1 MRGADLD
8 DLRLDEP
15 TVDDAR
21 AVHRICSDP
30 RLWRHLP
37 SGRFADP
44 ERSLSLVHD
53 WIAGWERDGL
63 SAWIVR
69 DSATGRVLGYAGC
82 WVKDDCLWNLGYRLA
97 VDVHGRGIATRV
109 GALAVDRARG
119 LRPDLPVV
127 AILPRCRQARADGK
141 ASRTRRGQPRP
152 DGRPPGPVRP
162 GPGRRPAPRCHR
174 MSVGAPDARE
184 PGPAARRRGC

>member
-97 VDVHGRGIATRV
+97 VD
-109 GALAVDRARG
+109 RARG

-127 AILPRCRQARADGK
+127 AILLAHNRASARVAARLGLTE
-141 ASRTRRGQPRP
+141 RHRG
-152 DGRPPGPVRP
+152 
-162 GPGRRPAPRCHR
+162 
-174 MSVGAPDARE
+174 PDAGNPDPMAVRLVLSDRDLDDAQFR
-184 PGPAARRRGC
+184 AATA

>member
-8 DLRLDEP
+8 DLRLDEL

-44 ERSLSLVHD
+44 ERSLSLIHD

-82 WVKDDCLWNLGYRLA
+82 WVKDDRLWNLGYRLA

-109 GALAVDRARG
+109 SALAVDRARG
-119 LRPDLPVV
+119 LRPELPVV
-127 AILPRCRQARADGK
+127 AVLLAHNRASARVAARLGLTE
-141 ASRTRRGQPRP
+141 RHRG
-152 DGRPPGPVRP
+152 
-162 GPGRRPAPRCHR
+162 
-174 MSVGAPDARE
+174 PDAGNPDPMAVRLVLSDRDLDDAQLR
-184 PGPAARRRGC
+184 AATA